1 MEKFI
6 IQGGVPLSGEIV
18 PAGNKN
24 AALPILAACL
34 LTEDELTVRNVP
46 RIRDVESMLG
56 LLERLGVNV
65 AWTGENEVR
74 LQADDVS
81 VTDVDEELAKRIRAS
96 FLIAG
101 PLLARCGEVRMPPP
115 GGDTIGR
122 RRLDAHLDAF
132 RDLGARVAGDFW
144 IELSAPPEGLKPT
157 RIFMDEPSVM
167 GTENTLLAAALT
179 EGPTTIANAASEPH
193 VQDLARLLCKMGA
206 EIDGIGSNVMNVVGR
221 DRLGGAEHDV
231 CSDHIEIASF
241 MGLAAATS
249 GELRIRNVVPED
261 LEGIRRH
268 FRRLGLQTMI
278 EGDDLLVPPEQK
290 LTIRDDQGDAIPKI
304 DDGPWPAF
312 PADLTSIA
320 LALAT
325 QADGT
330 IMIHEKMFENRLF
343 FVDKLVAMGAR
354 IHLSDPH
361 RAVVSGPSRLHGARL
376 ESPDIRAGMAML
388 IAALAADGTSEIG
401 NVAQIDRGYER
412 IDVRLRDLGARIE
425 RVASERVPA

>member
-34 LTEDELTVRNVP
+34 LTDEELIVRNVP

-56 LLERLGVNV
+56 LLERLGVEV

-74 LQADDVS
+74 LQAHNIAD
-81 VTDVDEELAKRIRAS
+81 TEVDEELANRIRAS
-96 FLIAG
+96 FLVAG
-101 PLLARCGEVRMPPP
+101 PLLARCGEVKMPPP

-132 RDLGARVAGDFW
+132 RDLGAKVDGDVW
-144 IELSAPPEGLKPT
+144 IELSAPPGGLKPT

-167 GTENTLLAAALT
+167 GTENALLAAALT
-179 EGPTTIANAASEPH
+179 PGPTTIANAASEPH

-206 EIDGIGSNVMNVVGR
+206 EVDGIGSNVMTVRGLKK
-221 DRLGGAEHDV
+221 LGGAEHSV
-231 CSDHIEIASF
+231 CPDHIEIASF
-241 MGLAAATS
+241 MALAAATS
-249 GELRIRNVVPED
+249 GQITIRGVVTED

-268 FRRLGLQTMI
+268 FRRIGLQSMLEGQDLMI
-278 EGDDLLVPPEQK
+278 PPKQK
-290 LTIRDDQGDAIPKI
+290 LTIRDDHGEAIPQI

-325 QADGT
+325 QASGT
-330 IMIHEKMFENRLF
+330 IVIHEKMFENRLF

-388 IAALAADGTSEIG
+388 IAALAAQGTSEIG

-412 IDVRLRDLGARIE
+412 IDERLRDLGARIE
-425 RVASERVPA
+425 RVSGDRVAT